1 MVKGRVARREG
12 ERHTGG
18 PSTQARAT
26 WPTHPHT
33 TSRSLITALSR
44 PTSPFIRFPRP
55 LSDSSRVRSPLHG
68 LPRRLAISLSPSSS
82 LSSLR
87 QYFRYFFS
95 GVSLA
100 FMRLAISSYSLYL
113 ASARVYVA
121 SFDILHFCLSLSIPF
136 SHTISYTCAHNPH
149 TFRLHHISVSI
160 SFQVFSHLS
169 CSLDL
174 VKSHLAVARMR
185 FVLFSFPSTLPFP
198 RIRPAFL
205 CARIEI
211 RDHTSFLA
219 GIFVSVSFIPMSVRR
234 YPRFLSFSASL
245 H

>member
-44 PTSPFIRFPRP
+44 PTSPFVRFPRP
-55 LSDSSRVRSPLHG
+55 LSDSSRVRSPLRG

-113 ASARVYVA
+113 ASASVYVA
-121 SFDILHFCLSLSIPF
+121 SFDILHLCLSLSLSLLLSRVPF
-136 SHTISYTCAHNPH
+136 HT
-149 TFRLHHISVSI
+149 
-160 SFQVFSHLS
+160 
-169 CSLDL
+169 
-174 VKSHLAVARMR
+174 LAPII
-185 FVLFSFPSTLPFP
+185 L
-198 RIRPAFL
+198 IR
-205 CARIEI
+205 
-211 RDHTSFLA
+211 
-219 GIFVSVSFIPMSVRR
+219 FVSVTYLP
-234 YPRFLSFSASL
+234 YL
-245 H
+245 

>member
-121 SFDILHFCLSLSIPF
+121 SFDISSSLSLSLSIPF
-136 SHTISYTCAHNPH
+136 SRTISYTCAHNPH
-149 TFRLHHISVSI
+149 TFRPRHISTISI

-174 VKSHLAVARMR
+174 V
-185 FVLFSFPSTLPFP
+185 
-198 RIRPAFL
+198 
-205 CARIEI
+205 
-211 RDHTSFLA
+211 
-219 GIFVSVSFIPMSVRR
+219 
-234 YPRFLSFSASL
+234 
-245 H
+245 

>member
-44 PTSPFIRFPRP
+44 PTPPFVRFPRP
-55 LSDSSRVRSPLHG
+55 LSDSSRVRSPLRG

-95 GVSLA
+95 GVSL
-100 FMRLAISSYSLYL
+100 SLSFSL
-113 ASARVYVA
+113 SCASQYRPIPCILLPPA
-121 SFDILHFCLSLSIPF
+121 STWHPLTSFIFVSLSLSTPF
-136 SHTISYTCAHNPH
+136 SRTISYTCAHNPH
-149 TFRLHHISVSI
+149 TFRLRHISTISI

-169 CSLDL
+169 SCSLDL
-174 VKSHLAVARMR
+174 V
-185 FVLFSFPSTLPFP
+185 
-198 RIRPAFL
+198 
-205 CARIEI
+205 
-211 RDHTSFLA
+211 
-219 GIFVSVSFIPMSVRR
+219 
-234 YPRFLSFSASL
+234 
-245 H
+245 